1 MGHIGRPSE
10 ANLIL
15 VTTGAED
22 VVYNFKVVSHVL
34 FQITPKFHLEAITPA
49 GMKGI
54 PNEADVYKFT
64 QI

>member
-1 MGHIGRPSE
+1 MGHIGSPSE

-15 VTTGAED
+15 VTPED

-34 FQITPKFHLEAITPA
+34 FQNTPKFHLEAITPA